1 MLLGFLSAKGILT
14 AALNQLPPDMFL
26 AQDTAQLQE
35 LVTANGSGEWE
46 YLILSAFVTLLFAF
60 LAAAPA
66 ARYAASV
73 PCYGD
78 AWKRENENQKEKPQ
92 GKEDKELRKIL
103 CRTQSAA

>member
-1 MLLGFLSAKGILT
+1 MGIS
-14 AALNQLPPDMFL
+14 
-26 AQDTAQLQE
+26 DTERFRHAS
-35 LVTANGSGEWE
+35 VCIPGGGSGGP
-46 YLILSAFVTLLFAF
+46 VCGK
-60 LAAAPA
+60 
-66 ARYAASV
+66 SV